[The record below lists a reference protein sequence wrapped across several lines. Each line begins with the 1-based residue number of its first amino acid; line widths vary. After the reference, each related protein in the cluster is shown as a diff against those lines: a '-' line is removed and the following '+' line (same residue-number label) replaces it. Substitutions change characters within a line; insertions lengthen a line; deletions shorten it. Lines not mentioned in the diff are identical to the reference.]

1 MKSELPFNLPST
13 LRAEPCSNDA
23 FLLFGSAAE
32 DFQLCEWDAISLP
45 GLTRY
50 MALSLHCHFVT
61 SPTFGTQISNV
72 PARCQ
77 FLLWEETDGRFGVIL
92 PLLHEDFR
100 SEMRGIEGG
109 LSFKSSCAEAG
120 RARNDVALGMVC
132 LRDDPYT
139 AIRDASGQAVEWMG
153 RGRLRTEKRVPN
165 WLDLLGWCTWDAF
178 YCEVDEKKLL
188 EGLEHFREAGIVPG
202 FLIVDE
208 GWQDYDAKNF
218 LLSYGAKK
226 DAFTGDRL
234 ETLVRRAKE
243 EYGVRMVGC
252 WRTLFGE
259 LRGVD
264 VQSAGLEP
272 LKRHAVLEPDTNGDI
287 FGVVRIPDV
296 PRFHEEYASVLAAQ
310 GIDFVKVDFQSALH
324 LMTYSEIG
332 RSEAARIWQ
341 HAVQDSVEKHF
352 HGEMLNCMAMGSDE
366 VYHTRTSNVCR
377 SSDDFFPS
385 KDESHPTHIRQN
397 LFNSLWLSQMEW
409 PDWDMFQ
416 SGHPWARYH
425 AMARAVS
432 GGPVYVSDKP
442 GTSDAGLLKSLVA
455 ADGKTLRCPQ
465 PALPCRENLLSD
477 PLREHRLMKAFNT
490 CGKIGLLGLFHP
502 NPDLESGAIE
512 EQVSSAHIE
521 GLEGESFA
529 VYSIQLG
536 FLGLISP
543 AEKQAIRIDPR
554 GSDIL
559 FFSPVEHGFAPIG
572 LVEKMNP
579 AAAVLE
585 FNATADQC
593 SVTMRCGGVMAFY
606 SERPVRSVTVDG
618 REHPFEADGKFLRV
632 APCDGP
638 LARLEIHT

>member
-1 MKSELPFNLPST
+1 MKPELPFTLPSA

-32 DFQLCEWDAISLP
+32 EFQLREWDAISLP
-45 GLTRY
+45 SLKRY

-100 SEMRGIEGG
+100 SEMRGIKGG

-120 RARNDVALGMVC
+120 RPRKDVALGMVC

-139 AIRDASGQAVEWMG
+139 AIRDAAGQAVEWMG

-178 YCEVDEKKLL
+178 YCEVDEKNLL
-188 EGLEHFREAGIVPG
+188 EGLDHFREEGIVPG

-226 DAFTGDRL
+226 GAFTGDRL
-234 ETLVRRAKE
+234 ETLVSRAKD

-264 VQSAGLEP
+264 IQSAGLEP
-272 LKRHAVLEPDTNGDI
+272 LNRHAVLEPDTNGDT
-287 FGVVRIPDV
+287 FGVVSIPDV

-352 HGEMLNCMAMGSDE
+352 NGEMLNCMAMGSDE

-397 LFNSLWLSQMEW
+397 LFNSLWLSQLEW

-416 SGHPWARYH
+416 SGHPWAKYH
-425 AMARAVS
+425 AMARAIS

-442 GTSDAGLLKSLVA
+442 GTSDAVLLKRLVA

-465 PALPCRENLLSD
+465 PALPCRDMLFVD
-477 PLREHRLMKAFNT
+477 PLLEHRFMKAFNQ
-490 CGKIGLLGLFHP
+490 CGRIGLLGLFHP
-502 NPDLESGAIE
+502 NPDLSSGVIE
-512 EQVSSAHIE
+512 EKIGARDIE
-521 GLEGESFA
+521 GLKGEKFA
-529 VYSIQLG
+529 LYSIERG
-536 FLGLISP
+536 FLGLVS
-543 AEKQAIRIDPR
+543 ADDQQTVSLQPR
-554 GSDIL
+554 ASDL
-559 FFSPVEHGFAPIG
+559 LVFSPVEHGFAPLG
-572 LVEKMNP
+572 LIEKFNP
-579 AAAVLE
+579 SAAVLE
-585 FNATADQC
+585 FSASPRGCTAI
-593 SVTMRCGGVMAFY
+593 MRCGGVMAFY
-606 SERPVRSVTVDG
+606 SERPARSVMVNG
-618 REHPFEADGKFLRV
+618 VEHPFENSGNLIRIAACESPTANIK
-632 APCDGP
+632 
-638 LARLEIHT
+638 IHV

>member
-1 MKSELPFNLPST
+1 
-13 LRAEPCSNDA
+13 
-23 FLLFGSAAE
+23 
-32 DFQLCEWDAISLP
+32 
-45 GLTRY
+45 
-50 MALSLHCHFVT
+50 
-61 SPTFGTQISNV
+61 
-72 PARCQ
+72 
-77 FLLWEETDGRFGVIL
+77 
-92 PLLHEDFR
+92 
-100 SEMRGIEGG
+100 
-109 LSFKSSCAEAG
+109 
-120 RARNDVALGMVC
+120 
-132 LRDDPYT
+132 
-139 AIRDASGQAVEWMG
+139 
-153 RGRLRTEKRVPN
+153 
-165 WLDLLGWCTWDAF
+165 
-178 YCEVDEKKLL
+178 
-188 EGLEHFREAGIVPG
+188 
-202 FLIVDE
+202 
-208 GWQDYDAKNF
+208 
-218 LLSYGAKK
+218 
-226 DAFTGDRL
+226 
-234 ETLVRRAKE
+234 
-243 EYGVRMVGC
+243 
-252 WRTLFGE
+252 
-259 LRGVD
+259 
-264 VQSAGLEP
+264 
-272 LKRHAVLEPDTNGDI
+272 
-287 FGVVRIPDV
+287 
-296 PRFHEEYASVLAAQ
+296 
-310 GIDFVKVDFQSALH
+310 
-324 LMTYSEIG
+324 MTYSEIG

-397 LFNSLWLSQMEW
+397 LFNSLWLSQLEW

-416 SGHPWARYH
+416 SAHPWARYH

-442 GTSDAGLLKSLVA
+442 GTSDADLLKSLVA

-512 EQVSSAHIE
+512 EQVSAAHIE
-521 GLEGESFA
+521 GLAGESFA

-536 FLGLISP
+536 FLGLVSP

-559 FFSPVEHGFAPIG
+559 FFSPLEHGFAPLG
-572 LVEKMNP
+572 LIEKMNP

-585 FNATADQC
+585 FSATPDQC
-593 SVTMRCGGVMAFY
+593 SVTMRCGGVMAVY

-618 REHPFEADGKFLRV
+618 REHPFEADRKFIRL
-632 APCDGP
+632 APCDAP

>member
-1 MKSELPFNLPST
+1 MKPELPFTLPSA

-32 DFQLCEWDAISLP
+32 EFQLREWDAISLP
-45 GLTRY
+45 SLKRY

-120 RARNDVALGMVC
+120 RPRKDVALGMVC

-139 AIRDASGQAVEWMG
+139 AIRDAAGQAVEWMG

-188 EGLEHFREAGIVPG
+188 EGLDHFREEGIVPG

-226 DAFTGDRL
+226 GAFTGDRL
-234 ETLVRRAKE
+234 ETLVSRAKD

-264 VQSAGLEP
+264 IQSAGLEP
-272 LKRHAVLEPDTNGDI
+272 LNRHAVLEPDTNGDT
-287 FGVVRIPDV
+287 FGVVSIPDV

-352 HGEMLNCMAMGSDE
+352 NGEMLNCMAMGSDE

-397 LFNSLWLSQMEW
+397 LFNSLWLSQLEW

-416 SGHPWARYH
+416 SGHPWAKYH
-425 AMARAVS
+425 AMARAIS

-442 GTSDAGLLKSLVA
+442 GTSDAVLLKRLVA

-465 PALPCRENLLSD
+465 PALPCRDMLFVD
-477 PLREHRLMKAFNT
+477 PLLEHRFMKAFNQ
-490 CGKIGLLGLFHP
+490 CGRIGLLGLFHP
-502 NPDLESGAIE
+502 NPDLSSGVIE
-512 EQVSSAHIE
+512 EKIGARDIE
-521 GLEGESFA
+521 GLKGEKFA
-529 VYSIQLG
+529 LYSIERG
-536 FLGLISP
+536 FLGLVS
-543 AEKQAIRIDPR
+543 ADDQQTVSLQPR
-554 GSDIL
+554 ASDL
-559 FFSPVEHGFAPIG
+559 LVFSPVEHGFAPLG
-572 LVEKMNP
+572 LIEKFNP
-579 AAAVLE
+579 SAAVLE
-585 FNATADQC
+585 FSASPRGCTAI
-593 SVTMRCGGVMAFY
+593 MRCGGVMAFY
-606 SERPVRSVTVDG
+606 SERPARSVMVNG
-618 REHPFEADGKFLRV
+618 VEHPFENSGNLIRIAACESPTANIK
-632 APCDGP
+632 
-638 LARLEIHT
+638 IHV